1 MDLKWE
7 IHVFISRRFAP
18 QIICTLVF
26 MGEFSFSVKES
37 TVWGI
42 SIVNSQFFPS
52 IRIAI
57 DLPFSR

>member
-52 IRIAI
+52 KDRN
-57 DLPFSR
+57 